1 MAFCG
6 HDELVYSPNQGNFLE
21 IIHFL
26 VNHNKEMY
34 KVLNNAYGN
43 LKLMTPNIQKDIVIV
58 VPCETTK
65 NIVDVRDDFFVI
77 LVDKS

>member
-1 MAFCG
+1 
-6 HDELVYSPNQGNFLE
+6 
-21 IIHFL
+21 
-26 VNHNKEMY
+26 MY